1 MLVKDVMGLGIPI
14 IGSAREGLGVGHA
27 GQGGTV
33 PRNGKLHFVFYGF
46 FGHGVP
52 SGLPRRLA
60 MTGGEPDKI

>member
-1 MLVKDVMGLGIPI
+1 MLVTGVTGLGTPI
-14 IGSAREGLGVGHA
+14 TRSAREGLGVGHA

-33 PRNGKLHFVFYGF
+33 PRNDKLHFVFYGF
-46 FGHGVP
+46 FGHDVP